1 MKRIWL
7 LSDRKSE
14 EFGASNA
21 FLAAC
26 MFSVVN
32 STGLG
37 KTATALGS
45 GTRESR
51 RRLDIYLLDQDNVSL
66 T

>member
-1 MKRIWL
+1 M
-7 LSDRKSE
+7 
-14 EFGASNA
+14 NP

-32 STGLG
+32 STGLE

-51 RRLDIYLLDQDNVSL
+51 RRLDNYLPVR
-66 T
+66 TG

>member
-14 EFGASNA
+14 DSGALNP

-26 MFSVVN
+26 MFSAVN
-32 STGLG
+32 STGLE

-51 RRLDIYLLDQDNVSL
+51 RRLDNYLPVR
-66 T
+66 TG